1 MLSPTIEQFLD
12 HPEHDAP
19 EGDAAEGDLL
29 AEDWNEQLDV
39 AVRVHLL
46 DRWLSE
52 DAPDAPMVLTDIRPE
67 PNEPWMMRP
76 DALVKTGLF
85 PAVEHTSGTRRDP
98 HACRAIAVAEAA
110 SAVERALLA
119 GGSAPSRRVERLI
132 ADLRE
137 LILSQGREAVLVTV
151 VDPVTGAVVPDETH
165 VVLAWE
171 TEYDAALR
179 ISVVPRREREGRG
192 EPRHAACSFAACPDG
207 VRVPPEE
214 HGVAEAKV
222 RALCAGT
229 VLAAL
234 LKCDGRAAFSV
245 GWRPHGLD
253 PEQAADLDEV
263 REWWENTSWCEEYD
277 DTFLG
282 VYYDY
287 GAGAWFGPPHLIP
300 TQEQID
306 NIDSEGRDDYPARD
320 CTTLGAPGESATSL
334 WMLGDQL
341 HSLHTAAFLTEV
353 EAFRRAC
360 RHQCRETSDVS
371 GPLVDALLDELLARP
386 LERVGGPER
395 RMLIWAD
402 ADEDGGFWRTDDHSI
417 DVYEDARRLLVVGP
431 HEALYM
437 IFNGDSGS

>member
-1 MLSPTIEQFLD
+1 MLSPDVEQFLD

-19 EGDAAEGDLL
+19 VGDLL
-29 AEDWNEQLDV
+29 AEDWNEQFDV
-39 AVRVHLL
+39 AVRVRLL

-52 DAPDAPMVLTDIRPE
+52 DAPDAPMLATDIRPE
-67 PNEPWMMRP
+67 PNEPWMMKP
-76 DALVKTGLF
+76 DALVKIGLF
-85 PAVEHTSGTRRDP
+85 PAVEPEGGIRRAP
-98 HACRAIAVAEAA
+98 HDCRAVPVAEAA
-110 SAVERALLA
+110 SALERALPA
-119 GGSAPSRRVERLI
+119 SGGAPSRRVGLLI

-171 TEYDAALR
+171 TAYDAALR
-179 ISVVPRREREGRG
+179 ISVVPRQEGRG
-192 EPRHAACSFAACPDG
+192 EPAHPACSFAACPDG
-207 VRVPPEE
+207 VRVAPAE
-214 HGVAEAKV
+214 HRLAEAQM
-222 RALCAGT
+222 RAACAGT
-229 VLAAL
+229 ILATF

-245 GWRPHGLD
+245 GWRPHELD

-277 DTFLG
+277 DTYLG

-287 GAGAWFGPPHLIP
+287 GAGAWFGPSHLIP
-300 TQEQID
+300 TQDQID
-306 NIDSEGRDDYPARD
+306 NIDSEGRGDYPAQD
-320 CTTLGAPGESATSL
+320 CTTLGDPGEPATSL
-334 WMLGDQL
+334 WMLGDRL
-341 HSLHTAAFLTEV
+341 HSLDPAAFLTEV

-360 RHQCRETSDVS
+360 RHQCRAESAAS
-371 GPLVDALLDELLARP
+371 EELVDALLDELLTRP

-395 RMLIWAD
+395 RMLVWAD

>member
-1 MLSPTIEQFLD
+1 MLNPTIEQFLD
-12 HPEHDAP
+12 HPEHDAQK
-19 EGDAAEGDLL
+19 ENLL
-29 AEDWNEQLDV
+29 AEDWNGQLDV

-52 DAPDAPMVLTDIRPE
+52 DAPDALMVPMVLTDIRPE
-67 PNEPWMMRP
+67 PNEPWMTRP
-76 DALVKTGLF
+76 DAIVKTGLF
-85 PAVEHTSGTRRDP
+85 PAVAHTS
-98 HACRAIAVAEAA
+98 AIAVAEAA
-110 SAVERALLA
+110 AAVERALLA
-119 GGSAPSRRVERLI
+119 GGSAPSRRVELLI

-137 LILSQGREAVLVTV
+137 LILSQGREAVLVT
-151 VDPVTGAVVPDETH
+151 VVPDETH

-179 ISVVPRREREGRG
+179 ISVVPRREQEQEREGRG

-207 VRVPPEE
+207 VRVAPEE
-214 HGVAEAKV
+214 HDAAETKV
-222 RALCAGT
+222 RSLCAGT

-245 GWRPHGLD
+245 GRRPHGLD

-263 REWWENTSWCEEYD
+263 RDWWESTSWCEEYD
-277 DTFLG
+277 DTYLG

-287 GAGAWFGPPHLIP
+287 GAGAWFGPAHLIP
-300 TQEQID
+300 TQEQL
-306 NIDSEGRDDYPARD
+306 DSEDPDGYPAQY

-334 WMLGDQL
+334 WMLGDRL
-341 HSLHTAAFLTEV
+341 HSLDTAAFLTEV

-360 RHQCRETSDVS
+360 RHQCRETSDAS

-395 RMLIWAD
+395 RMLVWAD
-402 ADEDGGFWRTDDHSI
+402 ADGDGGFWRADGHSI